1 MPKAYALDDPSA
13 PKFPKKFDIV
23 KKAVLQKTDLNK
35 NNNKYYALELHS
47 PSAKTKKVFRV
58 FTHYGRTDDLER
70 NAEAGKRECRY
81 FATQP
86 EAEAFYDKLYGQK
99 TSRAKGYKELSLAS
113 SKIGSKGARGQSV
126 GELDAK
132 TLGKGKKA
140 AKKKAAKKKVSK
152 ARSRKKL
159 VPGLSR
165 LVDYIYSE
173 ATTALTKTVQAKITA
188 NGIETP
194 LGILTL
200 GQIDKGQAVLDSILD
215 ELKRSRTRKAKLR
228 ELSGEFYTLIP
239 HRLGRSRRAIETAV
253 IGSKTAYV
261 EKNDTLQLMRDMLQ
275 VSGDSNV
282 LYDGGAADQYEA
294 LGCEIKPLAAGSA
307 AFKKWSKHVLDNQ
320 LSRGIKIKN
329 IYTLKRPS
337 EHKAYRKL
345 SNERHLFH
353 GSSLRNWVGIL
364 SRGIL
369 LPKVVVGMGG
379 TRTDEGWLGHG
390 IYFGSES
397 CTAVNYTYPG
407 KQGTRMMAICR
418 VALGKVKRYRA
429 ITYGLTKPPRGY
441 NSCHGISCS
450 DDDESEF
457 DDNEYVVYDTRQQ
470 RLEVL
475 VEFK

>member
-1 MPKAYALDDPSA
+1 MPKAYALTDPSA
-13 PKFPKKFDIV
+13 PKFPSKFDIL

-58 FTHYGRTDDLER
+58 FTHYGRTDDLET
-70 NAEAGKRECRY
+70 NPEAGKRECRY
-81 FATQP
+81 FTSHAAADACY
-86 EAEAFYDKLYGQK
+86 EELLRKK
-99 TSRAKGYKELSLAS
+99 TSRAKGYKELSLAA
-113 SKIGSKGARGQSV
+113 SKIGSMGARGLSV

-132 TLGKGKKA
+132 TLAANKKA
-140 AKKKAAKKKVSK
+140 AKKKTAKKA
-152 ARSRKKL
+152 ARKPL
-159 VPGLSR
+159 TPALST

-173 ATTALTKTVQAKITA
+173 ATNALTSTVKATITA

-194 LGILTL
+194 LGVLTH
-200 GQIDKGQAVLDSILD
+200 GQIDKGQAVLDAILD
-215 ELKRSRTRKAKLR
+215 ELKRSRKRKAKLR

-239 HRLGRSRRAIETAV
+239 HRLGRTRAAIEAAT
-253 IGSKTAYV
+253 ISSKTAFA

-275 VSGDSNV
+275 VSGDDNV
-282 LYDGGAADQYEA
+282 LFDGGAADQYAA
-294 LGCEIKPLAAGSA
+294 LGCAIEPLAKTSA
-307 AFKKWSKHVLDNQ
+307 EYKRWSKHVLDNQ
-320 LSRGIKIKN
+320 LSRGIKIVN
-329 IYTLKRPS
+329 LYTLKRPP
-337 EHKAYRKL
+337 EHKSYRKL
-345 SNERHLFH
+345 SNERLLFH

-369 LPKVVVGMGG
+369 LPKVVVGMGVS
-379 TRTDEGWLGHG
+379 RTDEGWLGHG

-407 KQGTRMMAICR
+407 KRGTSMMAICR
-418 VALGKVKRYRA
+418 VALGKIKRYRD
-429 ITYGLTKPPRGY
+429 ITYGLTRPPRGY
-441 NSCHGISCS
+441 DSCHGISNV

-457 DDNEYVVYDTRQQ
+457 DDNEYVIYDTAQQ